1 MLEIVKRNWDK
12 NKESLEQEIR
22 NSDTLNYC
30 DYLDLVKLAFKVI
43 LSDKELNLDGITL
56 IDNGDYQGTQ
66 LFLIPFETY
75 QPTEYEYLMTHV
87 SYGSCSGCDTLQA
100 IQNWGNNKLTDDQ
113 VTDFMKLCL
122 DILTNTIKPYN
133 SGWRNESDYDTV
145 E

>member
-1 MLEIVKRNWDK
+1 MLAIVKRNWDK
-12 NKESLEQEIR
+12 NKEVLEQEIR
-22 NSDTLNYC
+22 NSDTLNDC
-30 DYLDLVKLAFKVI
+30 NYLDLVKLSFKVI

>member
-1 MLEIVKRNWDK
+1 MLEIIKRNWDK

-22 NSDTLNYC
+22 NSDTLNDC
-30 DYLDLVKLAFKVI
+30 NYLDLVKLAFKVI